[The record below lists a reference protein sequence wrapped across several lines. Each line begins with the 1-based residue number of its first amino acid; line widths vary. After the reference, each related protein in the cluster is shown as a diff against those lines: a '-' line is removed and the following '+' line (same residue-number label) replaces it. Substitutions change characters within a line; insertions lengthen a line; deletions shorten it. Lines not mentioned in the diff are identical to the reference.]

1 MERAAISTSPGF
13 SRYGSTVH
21 KQVYIYGGLDRNPT
35 VLNRSYGMAWGIG
48 GWLLTPYLQIAGAEE
63 AQNMRERVAASITTT
78 FASSYVQEVSLSQA
92 LAREAVDEYRKQ
104 ATGQKFL
111 VNPSLQ

>member
-1 MERAAISTSPGF
+1 MRQIKEYEDGMN
-13 SRYGSTVH
+13 
-21 KQVYIYGGLDRNPT
+21 NPA
-35 VLNRSYGMAWGIG
+35 LFQLAE
-48 GWLLTPYLQIAGAEE
+48 LAEE
-63 AQNMRERVAASITTT
+63 AQNMRERGAASITTT

-111 VNPSLQ
+111 INPSLQ

>member
-48 GWLLTPYLQIAGAEE
+48 GWLLTPYLQIAGPEE
-63 AQNMRERVAASITTT
+63 AQNMRKRVAASITTT

-92 LAREAVDEYRKQ
+92 LAREVVDEYRKQ

-111 VNPSLQ
+111 INPSLQ